1 MAAVLQPLNVKA
13 ADIIVN
19 HVDLLQTPYI
29 DPLLLQVCPCC
40 SKCSGVHC
48 AGYAGC
54 CCGWQRRTVRHCLS
68 PEPPRSC

>member
-29 DPLLLQVCPCC
+29 DPLLLQVLWRALRWLCRLLLRLAAP
-40 SKCSGVHC
+40 H
-48 AGYAGC
+48 
-54 CCGWQRRTVRHCLS
+54 RPPL
-68 PEPPRSC
+68 PEP